1 MDVGASLST
10 RIAAGIMAAFVLMSV
25 AGCDVA
31 TDAATRIAY
40 DIKAGA
46 GRLGSEDGAVHSV
59 HHKTPSASGQCTGP
73 YKLQLDKVGAIIIW
87 CKDASGQTV
96 SSHSTTYHAR
106 YVDTPTTYL
115 LDKDAGTTLTIDL
128 ERRGGRAVVTDAR

>member
-1 MDVGASLST
+1 MDVDASLST
-10 RIAAGIMAAFVLMSV
+10 RISTGIMAAFVLMSV
-25 AGCDVA
+25 AGCDVV
-31 TDAATRIAY
+31 TDAATRLAY
-40 DIKAGA
+40 DLKAGA

-106 YVDTPTTYL
+106 YIDTPTTYL

-128 ERRGGRAVVTDAR
+128 ERRDGRAVVTDVR

>member
-1 MDVGASLST
+1 VIVLP
-10 RIAAGIMAAFVLMSV
+10 RIAGIVITLAFVSV
-25 AGCDVA
+25 AGCDVV
-31 TDAATRIAY
+31 TDAATRLAY
-40 DIKAGA
+40 DIKDGA
-46 GRLGSEDGAVHSV
+46 NRLGGEDGAMHSI
-59 HHKTPSASGQCTGP
+59 HHQTPSASGQCTGP

-87 CKDASGQTV
+87 CKDASGETV

-115 LDKDAGTTLTIDL
+115 LDKEAGTTLTIDL

>member
-1 MDVGASLST
+1 MP
-10 RIAAGIMAAFVLMSV
+10 RIAGILIALV
-25 AGCDVA
+25 AVTGCDVV
-31 TDAATRIAY
+31 TDAATRLAY

-46 GRLGSEDGAVHSV
+46 GRLGSEEGAVHSI
-59 HHKTPSASGQCTGP
+59 HHQTPSASGHCIGP

-87 CKDASGQTV
+87 CKDAIGETV

-106 YVDTPTTYL
+106 FIDTPTTYL

-128 ERRGGRAVVTDAR
+128 ERRGGRAVVTDVR